1 MRADF
6 QEKGETEMA
15 RGKIKAVLFII
26 VFVLAVAIGCNALID
41 LSAAKEPEVT
51 ADPFL
56 GTPSPDAPLSSA
68 APLETVAPTA
78 TPIPVQ
84 TVAPT
89 VAPTPVPTI
98 APTPVP
104 VPTMEPTPV
113 PTPTPAPV
121 GQVLDSGSFRSQTG
135 LPIDIRADWV
145 ATVLDSERVQVQV
158 TVVLE
163 SYALQIAESYR
174 AVNVSVGDQ
183 YASCNAPAVDYDGSA
198 KLETE
203 LGTTTHTLYLS
214 QGMSD
219 MFPLAVEYH
228 FGGVYSGEE
237 LPVIECG
244 GTIGL
249 SR

>member
-1 MRADF
+1 
-6 QEKGETEMA
+6 MA

-26 VFVLAVAIGCNALID
+26 VFVLAVAIGCNALMD
-41 LSAAKEPEVT
+41 LSTGKEPEVT

-56 GTPSPDAPLSSA
+56 GTPSPDLPLTSA
-68 APLETVAPTA
+68 APLETAVPTA

-145 ATVLDSERVQVQV
+145 ATVLDSDRVQVQV

-163 SYALQIAESYR
+163 SYALQIAEAYK

-198 KLETE
+198 KLETV
-203 LGTTTHTLYLS
+203 LGTTSHTLYLA

-219 MFPLAVEYH
+219 SFPLAVEYH

-244 GTIGL
+244 GSIAL

>member
-1 MRADF
+1 
-6 QEKGETEMA
+6 MA

-41 LSAAKEPEVT
+41 LSENKAPEVT

-56 GTPSPDAPLSSA
+56 TTPSPDAGQSGSL
-68 APLETVAPTA
+68 PLETAVPTA

-84 TVAPT
+84 TP
-89 VAPTPVPTI
+89 APTPAPTA

-104 VPTMEPTPV
+104 VPTATPA
-113 PTPTPAPV
+113 PAPTPAPV
-121 GQVLDSGSFRSQTG
+121 GQVLDSGSVRSQTG
-135 LPIDIRADWV
+135 LPIDIRADWM
-145 ATVLDSERVQVQV
+145 ATVLDSDRVQVQV

-163 SYALQIAESYR
+163 SYALQIAESYN

-183 YASCNAPAVDYDGSA
+183 YASCNSPAVDYDGSA
-198 KLETE
+198 KLETV
-203 LGTTTHTLYLS
+203 LGTTSHTLYLA
-214 QGMSD
+214 QGTSD
-219 MFPLAVEYH
+219 SFPLAVEYH
-228 FGGVYSGEE
+228 FGGTYSGEE

-244 GTIGL
+244 GSIVL

>member
-1 MRADF
+1 
-6 QEKGETEMA
+6 MA

-41 LSAAKEPEVT
+41 LSENKAPEVT

-56 GTPSPDAPLSSA
+56 TTPSPDPGQSGSL
-68 APLETVAPTA
+68 PLETAVPTA

-84 TVAPT
+84 TP
-89 VAPTPVPTI
+89 APTPAPTA

-104 VPTMEPTPV
+104 VPTATPA
-113 PTPTPAPV
+113 PTPTLAPV
-121 GQVLDSGSFRSQTG
+121 GQVLDSGSVRSQTG

-145 ATVLDSERVQVQV
+145 ATVLDSDRVQVQV

-163 SYALQIAESYR
+163 SYALQIAESYQS
-174 AVNVSVGDQ
+174 VNVSVGDQ
-183 YASCNAPAVDYDGSA
+183 YASCNSPAVDYDGSA
-198 KLETE
+198 KLETV
-203 LGTTTHTLYLS
+203 LGTTSHTLYLA
-214 QGMSD
+214 QGTSD
-219 MFPLAVEYH
+219 VFPLAVEYH
-228 FGGVYSGEE
+228 FGGTYSGEE

-244 GTIGL
+244 GSIVL

>member
-6 QEKGETEMA
+6 RGKGELRMA

-41 LSAAKEPEVT
+41 LSENKAPEVT

-56 GTPSPDAPLSSA
+56 GTLSPDAPLSSV
-68 APLETVAPTA
+68 APLETAAPTA

-84 TVAPT
+84 TP
-89 VAPTPVPTI
+89 APTPAPTAVPTPE
-98 APTPVP
+98 PTPV
-104 VPTMEPTPV
+104 PV

-121 GQVLDSGSFRSQTG
+121 GQVLDSGSVRSQTG

-145 ATVLDSERVQVQV
+145 ATVLDSDRVQVQV

-163 SYALQIAESYR
+163 SYALQIAESYQS
-174 AVNVSVGDQ
+174 VNVSVGDQ
-183 YASCNAPAVDYDGSA
+183 YASCNSPAVDYDGSA
-198 KLETE
+198 KLETV
-203 LGTTTHTLYLS
+203 LGTTTHTLYLA
-214 QGMSD
+214 QGTSD
-219 MFPLAVEYH
+219 SFPLAVEYH
-228 FGGVYSGEE
+228 FGGTYSGEE

-244 GTIGL
+244 GSIVL

>member
-1 MRADF
+1 
-6 QEKGETEMA
+6 MA

-41 LSAAKEPEVT
+41 LSENKAPEVT

-56 GTPSPDAPLSSA
+56 TSPSPDAGQSL
-68 APLETVAPTA
+68 PLETAAPTA

-89 VAPTPVPTI
+89 VAPTAVPTPAPTPIPVPT
-98 APTPVP
+98 ATPA
-104 VPTMEPTPV
+104 

-121 GQVLDSGSFRSQTG
+121 GQVLDSGSVRSQTG
-135 LPIDIRADWV
+135 LPIDVRADWV
-145 ATVLDSERVQVQV
+145 ATVLDSDRVQVQV

-163 SYALQIAESYR
+163 SYALQIAESYNS
-174 AVNVSVGDQ
+174 VNVSVGDQ

-198 KLETE
+198 KLETV
-203 LGTTTHTLYLS
+203 LGTTTHTLYLA
-214 QGMSD
+214 QGTSD
-219 MFPLAVEYH
+219 SFPLAVEYH
-228 FGGVYSGEE
+228 FGGTYSGEE

-244 GTIGL
+244 GSLVL

>member
-1 MRADF
+1 
-6 QEKGETEMA
+6 MA

-41 LSAAKEPEVT
+41 LSEHKAPEVT

-56 GTPSPDAPLSSA
+56 TTPSPDPGQSGIL
-68 APLETVAPTA
+68 PLETAVPTA

-84 TVAPT
+84 TP
-89 VAPTPVPTI
+89 APTPAPTA
-98 APTPVP
+98 APTPMP
-104 VPTMEPTPV
+104 VPTATPA

-121 GQVLDSGSFRSQTG
+121 GQVLDSGSVRSQTG

-145 ATVLDSERVQVQV
+145 ATVLDSDRVQVQV

-163 SYALQIAESYR
+163 SYALQIAESYH

-183 YASCNAPAVDYDGSA
+183 YASCNSPAVDYDGSA
-198 KLETE
+198 KLETV
-203 LGTTTHTLYLS
+203 LGTTSHTLYLA
-214 QGMSD
+214 QGTSD
-219 MFPLAVEYH
+219 SFPLAVKYH

-244 GTIGL
+244 GSIAL

>member
-1 MRADF
+1 
-6 QEKGETEMA
+6 MA

-26 VFVLAVAIGCNALID
+26 VFVLAVAIGCNALMD
-41 LSAAKEPEVT
+41 LSAEKEPEVT
-51 ADPFL
+51 VDPYL
-56 GTPSPDAPLSSA
+56 GTPVPDEPLSSSL
-68 APLETVAPTA
+68 PLETAAPTA

-89 VAPTPVPTI
+89 PAPTPEPTPVPTL
-98 APTPVP
+98 A
-104 VPTMEPTPV
+104 PV

-121 GQVLDSGSFRSQTG
+121 GQILDSGSFRSQTG

-145 ATVLDSERVQVQV
+145 ATVLDSDRVQVQV

-163 SYALQIAESYR
+163 SYALQIAESYQS
-174 AVNVSVGDQ
+174 VNVSVGDQ
-183 YASCNAPAVDYDGSA
+183 YASCNSPAVDYDGSA
-198 KLETE
+198 KLETV
-203 LGTTTHTLYLS
+203 LGSTSHTLYLA

-219 MFPLAVEYH
+219 VFPLAVEYH
-228 FGGVYSGEE
+228 FGGTYSGEE

-244 GTIGL
+244 GSIML

>member
-1 MRADF
+1 
-6 QEKGETEMA
+6 MA

-41 LSAAKEPEVT
+41 LSENKAPEVT

-56 GTPSPDAPLSSA
+56 TSPSPDPGQSGSL
-68 APLETVAPTA
+68 PPETAAPTA

-89 VAPTPVPTI
+89 VAPTPVPTPE
-98 APTPVP
+98 PTPA
-104 VPTMEPTPV
+104 PTPV

-121 GQVLDSGSFRSQTG
+121 GQVLDSGSVRSQTG
-135 LPIDIRADWV
+135 LPIDVRADWV
-145 ATVLDSERVQVQV
+145 ATVLDSDRVQVQV

-163 SYALQIAESYR
+163 SYALQLAESYKS
-174 AVNVSVGDQ
+174 VNVSVGDQ
-183 YASCNAPAVDYDGSA
+183 YASCNSPAVDYDGSA
-198 KLETE
+198 KLETV
-203 LGTTTHTLYLS
+203 LGTTTHTLYLA
-214 QGMSD
+214 QGTSD
-219 MFPLAVEYH
+219 VFPLAVEYH
-228 FGGVYSGEE
+228 FGGTYSGEE

-244 GTIGL
+244 GSIVL

>member
-1 MRADF
+1 
-6 QEKGETEMA
+6 MA

-41 LSAAKEPEVT
+41 LSENKAPEVT

-56 GTPSPDAPLSSA
+56 TTPSPDAGQSGSL
-68 APLETVAPTA
+68 PLETAVPTA

-84 TVAPT
+84 TP
-89 VAPTPVPTI
+89 APTPAPTA

-104 VPTMEPTPV
+104 VPTATPA
-113 PTPTPAPV
+113 PAPTPAPV
-121 GQVLDSGSFRSQTG
+121 GQVLDSGSVRSQTG
-135 LPIDIRADWV
+135 LPIDIRADWM
-145 ATVLDSERVQVQV
+145 ATVLDSDRVQVQV

-163 SYALQIAESYR
+163 SYALQIAESYN

-183 YASCNAPAVDYDGSA
+183 YASCNSPAVDYDGSA
-198 KLETE
+198 KLETV
-203 LGTTTHTLYLS
+203 LGTTTHTLYLA
-214 QGMSD
+214 QGTSD
-219 MFPLAVEYH
+219 SFPLAVEYH
-228 FGGVYSGEE
+228 FGGTYSGEE

-244 GTIGL
+244 GSIVL

>member
-6 QEKGETEMA
+6 RGKGELRMA

-41 LSAAKEPEVT
+41 LSENKAPEVT

-56 GTPSPDAPLSSA
+56 TTPSPDVGQSL
-68 APLETVAPTA
+68 PLETAAPTA

-84 TVAPT
+84 TVSPTAAPT
-89 VAPTPVPTI
+89 AVPTPAPTPEPTPVP
-98 APTPVP
+98 A
-104 VPTMEPTPV
+104 

-121 GQVLDSGSFRSQTG
+121 GQVLDSGSVRSQTG

-145 ATVLDSERVQVQV
+145 ATVLDSDRVQVQV

-163 SYALQIAESYR
+163 SYALQIAERYQS
-174 AVNVSVGDQ
+174 VNVSVGDQ
-183 YASCNAPAVDYDGSA
+183 YASCNSPAVDYDGSA
-198 KLETE
+198 KLETV
-203 LGTTTHTLYLS
+203 LGTTTHTLYLA
-214 QGMSD
+214 QGTSD
-219 MFPLAVEYH
+219 SFPLAVEYH

-244 GTIGL
+244 GSIVL

>member
-1 MRADF
+1 
-6 QEKGETEMA
+6 MA

-41 LSAAKEPEVT
+41 LSENKAPEVT

-56 GTPSPDAPLSSA
+56 TTPSPDAGQSGSL
-68 APLETVAPTA
+68 PLETAVPTA

-84 TVAPT
+84 TP
-89 VAPTPVPTI
+89 APTPAPTA

-104 VPTMEPTPV
+104 VPTATPA
-113 PTPTPAPV
+113 PAPTPAPV
-121 GQVLDSGSFRSQTG
+121 GQVLDSGSVRSQTG
-135 LPIDIRADWV
+135 LPIDIRADWM
-145 ATVLDSERVQVQV
+145 ATVLDSDRVQVQV

-163 SYALQIAESYR
+163 SYALQIAESYN

-183 YASCNAPAVDYDGSA
+183 YASCNSPAVDYDGSA
-198 KLETE
+198 KLETV
-203 LGTTTHTLYLS
+203 LGTTSHTLYLA
-214 QGMSD
+214 QGTSD
-219 MFPLAVEYH
+219 SFPLAVEYH
-228 FGGVYSGEE
+228 FGGTYSGEE

-244 GTIGL
+244 GSLVL

>member
-1 MRADF
+1 
-6 QEKGETEMA
+6 MA

-41 LSAAKEPEVT
+41 LSEHKAPEVT

-56 GTPSPDAPLSSA
+56 TTPSPDPGQSGIL
-68 APLETVAPTA
+68 PLETAVPTA

-84 TVAPT
+84 TP
-89 VAPTPVPTI
+89 APTPAPTA
-98 APTPVP
+98 APTPMP
-104 VPTMEPTPV
+104 VPTATPA

-121 GQVLDSGSFRSQTG
+121 GQVLDSGSVRSQTG

-145 ATVLDSERVQVQV
+145 ATVLDSDRVQVQV

-163 SYALQIAESYR
+163 SYALQIAESYK

-183 YASCNAPAVDYDGSA
+183 YASCNSPAVDYDGSA
-198 KLETE
+198 KLETV
-203 LGTTTHTLYLS
+203 LGTTTHTLYLA
-214 QGMSD
+214 QGTSD
-219 MFPLAVEYH
+219 SFPLAVEYH

-244 GTIGL
+244 GSIAL

>member
-1 MRADF
+1 
-6 QEKGETEMA
+6 MA

-41 LSAAKEPEVT
+41 LSENKAPEVT

-56 GTPSPDAPLSSA
+56 TTPSPDPGQSGSL
-68 APLETVAPTA
+68 PLETAVPTA

-84 TVAPT
+84 TP
-89 VAPTPVPTI
+89 APTPAPTA

-104 VPTMEPTPV
+104 VPTATPA
-113 PTPTPAPV
+113 PTPTLAPV
-121 GQVLDSGSFRSQTG
+121 GQVLDSGSVRSQTG

-145 ATVLDSERVQVQV
+145 ATVLDSDRVQVQV

-163 SYALQIAESYR
+163 SYALQIAESYQS
-174 AVNVSVGDQ
+174 VNVSVGDQ
-183 YASCNAPAVDYDGSA
+183 YASCNSPAVDYDGSA
-198 KLETE
+198 KLETV
-203 LGTTTHTLYLS
+203 LGTTSHTLYLA
-214 QGMSD
+214 QGTSD
-219 MFPLAVEYH
+219 SFPLAVEYH

-244 GTIGL
+244 GSIAL

>member
-1 MRADF
+1 
-6 QEKGETEMA
+6 MA

-41 LSAAKEPEVT
+41 LSEHKAPEVT

-56 GTPSPDAPLSSA
+56 TTPSPDAGQSGSL
-68 APLETVAPTA
+68 PLETAVPTA

-84 TVAPT
+84 TP
-89 VAPTPVPTI
+89 APTPAPTA

-104 VPTMEPTPV
+104 VPTATPA
-113 PTPTPAPV
+113 PAPTPAPV
-121 GQVLDSGSFRSQTG
+121 GQVLDSGSVRSQTG
-135 LPIDIRADWV
+135 LPIDIRADWM
-145 ATVLDSERVQVQV
+145 ATVLDSDRVQVQV

-163 SYALQIAESYR
+163 SYALQIAESYN

-183 YASCNAPAVDYDGSA
+183 YASCNSPAVDYDGSA
-198 KLETE
+198 KLETV
-203 LGTTTHTLYLS
+203 LGTTSHTLYLA
-214 QGMSD
+214 QGTSD
-219 MFPLAVEYH
+219 SFPLAVEYH
-228 FGGVYSGEE
+228 FGGTYSGEE

-244 GTIGL
+244 GSIVL

>member
-6 QEKGETEMA
+6 REKGELTMA

-41 LSAAKEPEVT
+41 LSENKAPEVT

-56 GTPSPDAPLSSA
+56 TTPSPDPGQSI
-68 APLETVAPTA
+68 PLETAAPTA

-89 VAPTPVPTI
+89 VAPTATP

-104 VPTMEPTPV
+104 VPTATPV
-113 PTPTPAPV
+113 PTPTPAPA
-121 GQVLDSGSFRSQTG
+121 GQVLNSGSVRSQTG

-145 ATVLDSERVQVQV
+145 ATVLDSDRVQVQV

-163 SYALQIAESYR
+163 SYALQIAESYK

-183 YASCNAPAVDYDGSA
+183 YASCNSPAVDYDGSA
-198 KLETE
+198 KLETV
-203 LGTTTHTLYLS
+203 LGTTTHTLYLA
-214 QGMSD
+214 QGTSD
-219 MFPLAVEYH
+219 VFPLAVEYH
-228 FGGVYSGEE
+228 FGGTYSGEE

-244 GTIGL
+244 GSITL